1 MNICVKFFLIFTS
14 MAITF
19 HFDEISKPTFFKT
32 TKLKIWLKTIAAK
45 EKFVIKEL
53 NYIFLDDEG
62 LLKINMEYLNHDTY
76 TDIITF
82 DNSDASAGSAG
93 KIESD
98 IFISLERV
106 EANAK
111 KFNTT
116 FENELHRVL
125 AHGLLHLCGYKD
137 KTKKDATLMR
147 QKEEE
152 SLTML

>member
-1 MNICVKFFLIFTS
+1 LRLCVKLFIIFTF

-19 HFDEISKPTFFKT
+19 HFDNISKPRFFKT
-32 TKLKIWLKTIAAK
+32 TKVKTWLKAIAAK

-62 LLKINMEYLNHDTY
+62 LLKINIEYLNHDTY

-82 DNSDASAGSAG
+82 DNSEING

-137 KTKKDATLMR
+137 KKKTDVELMR
-147 QKEEE
+147 KKEEE
-152 SLTML
+152 SLAML

>member
-1 MNICVKFFLIFTS
+1 

-19 HFDEISKPTFFKT
+19 HFDKISKPTFFKS
-32 TKLKIWLKTIAAK
+32 TKIKSWLKAIAVK
-45 EKFVIKEL
+45 ENFSIKEL
-53 NYIFLDDEG
+53 NYVFLDDEG
-62 LLKINMEYLNHDTY
+62 LLKINIEYLNHDTY

-82 DNSDASAGSAG
+82 DNSEEKG

-137 KTKKDATLMR
+137 KKKSDVELMR
-147 QKEEE
+147 KKEEE
-152 SLTML
+152 SLALLSS

>member
-1 MNICVKFFLIFTS
+1 

-32 TKLKIWLKTIAAK
+32 TKLKSWLKSIAAK
-45 EKFVIKEL
+45 EKYVIKEL

-62 LLKINMEYLNHDTY
+62 LLKINIEYLNHDTY

-82 DNSDASAGSAG
+82 DNSDASTGSAG

-116 FENELHRVL
+116 LENELHRVM

-137 KTKKDATLMR
+137 KKKNDIEIMR
-147 QKEEE
+147 KKEEACLKLWNHLIDIQ
-152 SLTML
+152 S